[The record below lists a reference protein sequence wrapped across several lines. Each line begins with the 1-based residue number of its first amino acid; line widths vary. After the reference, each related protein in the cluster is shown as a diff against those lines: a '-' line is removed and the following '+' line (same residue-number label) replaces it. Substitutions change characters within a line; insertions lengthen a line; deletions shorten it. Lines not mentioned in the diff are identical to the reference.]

1 MSDMPAN
8 ERSAIEARLKELGI
22 DLPTPPAVQFNYIP
36 TRMGGGMLWVA
47 GQVPFKDG
55 KVLVEG
61 KLGAD
66 VSLEDGQRS
75 ARQCAL
81 NVLAQAKAA
90 LDGDLS
96 RIKATLKVTGWVAC
110 TADFYDHPK
119 VINAASDLFVEVLGE
134 IGRHARC
141 AIGSPSL
148 PLNCATEVDAVFL
161 ID

>member
-1 MSDMPAN
+1 MNDQPAN
-8 ERSAIEARLKELGI
+8 DRATIEARLKELGI
-22 DLPTPPAVQFNYIP
+22 ELPTPPAVQFNYIP
-36 TRMGGGMLWVA
+36 TRTGAGTLWVA

-55 KVLVEG
+55 QILVEG
-61 KLGAD
+61 KLGGG
-66 VSLEDGQRS
+66 VSLEDGQRA

-96 RIKATLKVTGWVAC
+96 RIRATLKVTGWVAC
-110 TADFYDHPK
+110 TPDFYEHPK

-148 PLNCATEVDAVFL
+148 PLNCAVEVDAVFL